1 MRILPLSLFPGDTCD
16 NLHPYSHLPHP
27 STLTKGSPSPNL
39 FYLYIWEE
47 PSALPLFLNK
57 NQFQV
62 LSKYLLKK
70 TCLHGSLFKWK
81 LFLWKCLKKN
91 HILRNEI
98 KVVCAAKFLA
108 DFSYIISCV
117 VVVSKMYQ
125 VAKQSIIELHVT
137 VSCYFWVTD
146 LLQLKIYDVCAKQ
159 HHITA

>member
-1 MRILPLSLFPGDTCD
+1 MGLSSNGNCFFE
-16 NLHPYSHLPHP
+16 NA
-27 STLTKGSPSPNL
+27 
-39 FYLYIWEE
+39 W
-47 PSALPLFLNK
+47 
-57 NQFQV
+57 
-62 LSKYLLKK
+62 
-70 TCLHGSLFKWK
+70 
-81 LFLWKCLKKN
+81 KKN

-98 KVVCAAKFLA
+98 KIVCAAKFLT

-125 VAKQSIIELHVT
+125 VAKQSIIELRVT